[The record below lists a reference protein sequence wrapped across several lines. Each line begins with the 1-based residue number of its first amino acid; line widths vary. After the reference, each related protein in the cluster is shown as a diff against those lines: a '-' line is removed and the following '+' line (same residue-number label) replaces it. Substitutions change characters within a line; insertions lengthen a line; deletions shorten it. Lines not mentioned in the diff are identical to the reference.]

1 MISENKFL
9 ELSKKVQNL
18 GFSQSLVEISGIAIN
33 GMPIDRIT
41 VWKFIDNKTSM
52 ICESKWDKDG
62 GEVKP
67 SFIFDCVRFPT
78 YFKGLNSENIIVAND
93 VYNNIYTFELVEH
106 FKENNI
112 CSALHIPVFVDGH
125 LYGAVFF
132 STVNKFHFWNNDDIK
147 FGSDVSQII
156 SIAYISS
163 KRNDDLMKINA
174 YAEHIKI
181 FNEELQEVIK
191 KKNEKFIEYE
201 FINSHLLNAPLS
213 RLKGLMNVLV
223 YEMDHDNRK
232 NEVDFIVT
240 KIYEEYDEM
249 DKVITKISVLINKGE
264 DIDRDDLD

>member
-18 GFSQSLVEISGIAIN
+18 GFSQSLVEISKIAFDA
-33 GMPIDRIT
+33 MPIDRIT
-41 VWKFIDNKTSM
+41 VWKFVDNKTM

-62 GEVKP
+62 SNNQPPYV
-67 SFIFDCVRFPT
+67 FDCNSYPT
-78 YFKGLNSENIIVAND
+78 YFKGLRTEKIIVAND
-93 VYNNIYTFELVEH
+93 VYNNIYTFEMVEH
-106 FKENNI
+106 FKNHNI
-112 CSALHIPVFVDGH
+112 CSALHIPIFVDGH

-132 STVNKFHFWNNDDIK
+132 SKLNNYYFWNNDDIK

-174 YAEHIKI
+174 YAEHIKE

-191 KKNEKFIEYE
+191 KKNEKFIEYG

-223 YEMDHDNRK
+223 YEMDHENRK

-264 DIDRDDLD
+264 EINRDDID